1 MESNER
7 LTLQTKAFIADLLA
21 GVNIDDSI
29 QDILRYTMKEV
40 GMFTRSDMV
49 CIYEAGKFLF
59 GIEGTTGRMTDG
71 TTTFTTTEI
80 KNEVDAKQKAITI
93 STSEPTASD
102 GVDGDIWM
110 VYE

>member
-49 CIYEAGKFLF
+49 
-59 GIEGTTGRMTDG
+59 
-71 TTTFTTTEI
+71 
-80 KNEVDAKQKAITI
+80 
-93 STSEPTASD
+93 
-102 GVDGDIWM
+102 
-110 VYE
+110 